1 MLTMTLNDL
10 MEYSAWERNKWRHWL
25 LQHGDQVLETS
36 AGAHGDGRFQTVG
49 ELIRH
54 IFSAEKRYV
63 ERLSGQPLTDQ
74 STVPSKNVEALFQ
87 FGDRSRQGLRDFL
100 ESYPACDWD
109 VPQELKFPNSNTA
122 LKVTPRKIVTH
133 VVLHEIRHWAQIAT
147 LLRLNG
153 MTDDFHDFLFCPVM
167 GGEIK
172 REGANA

>member
-10 MEYSAWERNKWRHWL
+10 MEYSAWERNEWRHWL

-49 ELIRH
+49 DLILH

-63 ERLSGQPLTDQ
+63 ERLSGQPLTDP
-74 STVPSKNVEALFQ
+74 STLPSKNVEALFQ
-87 FGDRSRQGLRDFL
+87 FGDRSREGLRNFL
-100 ESYPACDWD
+100 ESYPAANWD
-109 VPQELKFPNSNTA
+109 VPQELKFPNSSTA

-167 GGEIK
+167 GGEFK

>member
-1 MLTMTLNDL
+1 MLSMTLNDL

-87 FGDRSRQGLRDFL
+87 FGDRSRQGLRNFL

-167 GGEIK
+167 GGEFK
-172 REGANA
+172 QEGANA